1 VEEVSLAQFAR
12 QRAIWVRNHSVPR
25 FDGTEVMR
33 RARSRIGENRYRLL
47 SNNCEHFCEWC
58 LQDEHRSYQVER
70 LLPFPRRLPR
80 ICDEAIARLLA
91 TARWTV

>member
-12 QRAIWVRNHSVPR
+12 QRAIWVRNHSAPR